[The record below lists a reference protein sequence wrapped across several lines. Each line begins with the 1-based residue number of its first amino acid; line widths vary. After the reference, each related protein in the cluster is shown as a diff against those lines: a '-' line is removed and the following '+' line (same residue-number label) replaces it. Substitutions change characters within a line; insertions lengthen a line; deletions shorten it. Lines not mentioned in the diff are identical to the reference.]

1 MAKKPLEFFDNVK
14 VLGIMLPAFVAVSIP
29 TTVPAG
35 AFWATVK
42 LLIVIVMNLSGG
54 AISLRENECRFL
66 KQGNGCPFRGM

>member
-1 MAKKPLEFFDNVK
+1 MKLQ
-14 VLGIMLPAFVAVSIP
+14 GIIVPASVAVSVATI
-29 TTVPAG
+29 VPAG
-35 AFWATVK
+35 AFWATVI